1 MKVFLTGGTG
11 FVGTAALEQ
20 LLQAGH
26 TVRCLA
32 RSGSERKLHFP
43 PEKRSQI
50 EIALGDITQPE
61 LLKSLIAGCDAVV
74 HLVGIIREIPRAGV
88 TFEKIHY
95 EGTRNV
101 VDAAQSARHDLR
113 SAGTKRFVH
122 VSALGTRPNARSR
135 YHQTKYRAE
144 EYLKAS
150 GLCYTI
156 FRPSIMFG
164 ARDKFV
170 NLLRRFIFPCAPVFI
185 PGNGKSRLQPIAVE
199 DVALALTRA
208 LTSASSADRL
218 ERSENQIYEVGG
230 PEQFTFDELIDA
242 IAEVK
247 GVRCYVK
254 VHTPLG
260 LLKPA
265 VRLLE
270 RFLFFPLSSDQL
282 VMLTE
287 DNVCDA
293 SAFVRDFE
301 IALTPF
307 REGIARYIR

>member
-1 MKVFLTGGTG
+1 MKIFLTGGTG
-11 FVGTAALEQ
+11 FVGSAVLEQ

-26 TVRCLA
+26 TVRCLV
-32 RSGSERKLHFP
+32 RSGSQRKLHFP
-43 PEKRSQI
+43 PEKRSRI
-50 EIALGDITQPE
+50 EIALGDVTQPE

-74 HLVGIIREIPRAGV
+74 HLVGIIREVPRAGV

-95 EGTRNV
+95 DGTRNV
-101 VDAAQSARHDLR
+101 VDAAQ

-122 VSALGTRPNARSR
+122 VSALGTRPNAPSR

-150 GLCYTI
+150 GLRYTI

-164 ARDKFV
+164 GRDKFV
-170 NLLRRFIFPCAPVFI
+170 NLLRCFIFPCAPVFI

-199 DVALALTRA
+199 DVALAVTKA
-208 LTSASSADRL
+208 LTI
-218 ERSENQIYEVGG
+218 EKTENQIYEVGG
-230 PEQFTFDELIDA
+230 PQQFTFDELIDA
-242 IAEVK
+242 IAGVK

-254 VHTPLG
+254 VHMPLV

-270 RFLFFPLSSDQL
+270 RFSFFPLSSDQL

-287 DNVCDA
+287 DNVCDG
-293 SAFVRDFE
+293 SAFFRDLE
-301 IALTPF
+301 ITPTPF
-307 REGIARYIR
+307 REGIARYLR